1 LDQEQGYL
9 VSASCETVLHQ
20 DGTAIKVC
28 QGAQQDDELRS
39 NAESV
44 AKISVC
50 KLHSASRHGHAC
62 SNVPVPVAAL
72 TSPAR
77 EQGGPTDLVKHG
89 MAARCILSHTHC
101 FSGPQ
106 HAGSGGNKSTETKQ
120 DLVLFLFRWIH
131 LSLYIIIVIVKTRRR
146 NDLVIS

>member
-1 LDQEQGYL
+1 MDQEQGYL

-62 SNVPVPVAAL
+62 SNVPVPVPAL

-89 MAARCILSHTHC
+89 MAAPMQSEPRIAFLDRMQD
-101 FSGPQ
+101 P
-106 HAGSGGNKSTETKQ
+106 AGGNKSTETKQ
-120 DLVLFLFRWIH
+120 DLVPFFLFRWIH
-131 LSLYIIIVIVKTRRR
+131 LSLSTP
-146 NDLVIS
+146 S

>member
-1 LDQEQGYL
+1 MDQEQGYL
-9 VSASCETVLHQ
+9 PPARRCYTR
-20 DGTAIKVC
+20 TAIKVC

-89 MAARCILSHTHC
+89 MAARCILSHALLFWTAC
-101 FSGPQ
+101 RIRPEATKAQ
-106 HAGSGGNKSTETKQ
+106 RQNK
-120 DLVLFLFRWIH
+120 VWYLFFIWMDPS
-131 LSLYIIIVIVKTRRR
+131 LSLRHHSHSENTTTK
-146 NDLVIS
+146 

>member
-1 LDQEQGYL
+1 MDQEQGYL

-89 MAARCILSHTHC
+89 MAARCILSHALLFWTAC
-101 FSGPQ
+101 RIRPEATKAQRQNKIWYLFFYLD
-106 HAGSGGNKSTETKQ
+106 GSIS
-120 DLVLFLFRWIH
+120 
-131 LSLYIIIVIVKTRRR
+131 LSLRHHSHSENTTTK
-146 NDLVIS
+146 